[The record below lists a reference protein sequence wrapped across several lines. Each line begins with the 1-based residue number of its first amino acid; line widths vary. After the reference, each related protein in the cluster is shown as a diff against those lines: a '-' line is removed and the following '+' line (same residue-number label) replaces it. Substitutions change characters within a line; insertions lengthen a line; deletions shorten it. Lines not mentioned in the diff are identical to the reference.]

1 MVIYLATQID
11 FSTSWMNP
19 FSIIIAQVIAELP
32 ILSGSLFRNNHM
44 VYIYIIDKYLYSLLC
59 VKNTKETTI
68 ITKYIYDNFYRNSDE
83 HSLEQTQN
91 MCIYSWLILA
101 SVIVTIVWLV

>member
-1 MVIYLATQID
+1 MVIYLATQIG

-19 FSIIIAQVIAELP
+19 FSIIIAQGIAELP

-44 VYIYIIDKYLYSLLC
+44 VYIYIIDKYLYSLLY

-91 MCIYSWLILA
+91 MCIYSWL
-101 SVIVTIVWLV
+101 